1 MYVDKR
7 IFDPLIAVRKQVDGM
22 MEGRDDRFYYVTS
35 ESVTEGH
42 PDKVCDQISDG
53 ILDAYLEKDPKS
65 RVAIEAMASANTLML
80 AGEVTSSGHVD
91 VVAKA
96 REIIRNIGYTEH
108 GKGFD
113 ADTCM
118 IFTNIHNQSPDISMG
133 VTRSIGTGKEV
144 LGGGDQGIMYGYAVN
159 ETESLMPLSCHLA
172 NRLAERLAYVRK
184 VQKADFLYP
193 DGKTQVTMK
202 YNEAGKP
209 VCIHSIVVSTQHSE
223 NISHKLLE
231 AFIRCTV
238 IEPVIDPQWI
248 RPETRIHVNPT
259 GRFVIG
265 GPAGDTGVTG
275 RKIMVDTYG
284 TVGKHGGGAFS
295 GKDPTKVDRSAAY
308 MARYV
313 AKNIVAAELADRCE
327 VALAYVIGG
336 IGPEAITVNTF
347 GTGRIPDSSIEEL
360 VKSVFSFGVADYISE
375 LNLRT
380 PQFLK
385 TAAYGHFGRDD
396 QGFRWEETDKA
407 WLLKQLAF

>member
-1 MYVDKR
+1 MEKGLMPISMYD
-7 IFDPLIAVRKQVDGM
+7 
-22 MEGRDDRFYYVTS
+22 
-35 ESVTEGH
+35 
-42 PDKVCDQISDG
+42 
-53 ILDAYLEKDPKS
+53 
-65 RVAIEAMASANTLML
+65 
-80 AGEVTSSGHVD
+80 
-91 VVAKA
+91 
-96 REIIRNIGYTEH
+96 
-108 GKGFD
+108 
-113 ADTCM
+113 
-118 IFTNIHNQSPDISMG
+118 FTNIHNQSPDISMG
-133 VTRSIGTGKEV
+133 LPEAPEPAKKFWAEEIRVSA
-144 LGGGDQGIMYGYAVN
+144 YGYAVN

-248 RPETRIHVNPT
+248 TPKTRIHVNPT

-295 GKDPTKVDRSAAY
+295 EKIRPRW
-308 MARYV
+308 
-313 AKNIVAAELADRCE
+313 
-327 VALAYVIGG
+327 
-336 IGPEAITVNTF
+336 TVRPLTWPVMWP
-347 GTGRIPDSSIEEL
+347 RIL
-360 VKSVFSFGVADYISE
+360 
-375 LNLRT
+375 
-380 PQFLK
+380 
-385 TAAYGHFGRDD
+385 
-396 QGFRWEETDKA
+396 
-407 WLLKQLAF
+407 